1 MWDVLTN
8 ITARLSSLIISGAV
22 GQMTDKQFLEKEIAR
37 WKRSPERMMQ
47 IKGFL
52 YYNDD
57 HDILHRKRQMI
68 GEDGKL
74 EDVENLPNNH
84 IIDNQYG
91 KLVNQKAN
99 YLLGQPFT
107 VDSKNDQYAELLK
120 DLFNKRFMK
129 LLKNAGKAML
139 NGGIAWLHPYYRDDG
154 QLAFHLFPAY
164 EILPFWSDSEHT
176 ELEFAI
182 RLYTVQGYNGTE
194 PVLIEKVEVYD
205 LEGLH
210 RYTLDGGTLTPDV
223 DENGQNTESYIIIV
237 PEYHPAQGL
246 PP

>member
-8 ITARLSSLIISGAV
+8 ITARLSNLIIGGAV
-22 GQMTDKQFLEKEIAR
+22 QMTDKQFLEKEIAR

-47 IKGFL
+47 IKSFL

-107 VDSKNDQYAELLK
+107 VDSENDQYAELLF
-120 DLFNKRFMK
+120 LSTPSVRRAT
-129 LLKNAGKAML
+129 LLKGQSKTAFLFLSTPSGRRATAFFPKCR
-139 NGGIAWLHPYYRDDG
+139 NG
-154 QLAFHLFPAY
+154 
-164 EILPFWSDSEHT
+164 
-176 ELEFAI
+176 AI
-182 RLYTVQGYNGTE
+182 FLS
-194 PVLIEKVEVYD
+194 
-205 LEGLH
+205 
-210 RYTLDGGTLTPDV
+210 TPSV
-223 DENGQNTESYIIIV
+223 RRAT
-237 PEYHPAQGL
+237 
-246 PP
+246 